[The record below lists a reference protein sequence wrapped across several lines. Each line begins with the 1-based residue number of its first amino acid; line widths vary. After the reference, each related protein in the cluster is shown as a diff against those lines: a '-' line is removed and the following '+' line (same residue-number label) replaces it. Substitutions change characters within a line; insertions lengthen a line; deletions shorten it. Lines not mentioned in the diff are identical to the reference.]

1 MMKSPRVKHSG
12 SKIPLHSDF
21 RARGTRGDSTLKINF
36 CNIRGLNKN
45 INDVHHHLQTKKPDI
60 LALIE
65 TQVNSSTNK
74 VHMLCPGY
82 ELHSRFRFKGGVC
95 LYAKANL
102 SCQREES
109 LEPKDFDVMWFKLSD
124 TKLTKFLCCL
134 YLSPNEPSYNDLF
147 EFLSLKLDY
156 IQENHPTA
164 ETIIMGDFNVHNA
177 AWLKFSNKTDDAGR
191 QAEAFAITHGLEQLV
206 ELPTRIPDVNNQSAN
221 TLDLF
226 LTTNPDPY

>member
-1 MMKSPRVKHSG
+1 
-12 SKIPLHSDF
+12 
-21 RARGTRGDSTLKINF
+21 
-36 CNIRGLNKN
+36 
-45 INDVHHHLQTKKPDI
+45 
-60 LALIE
+60 
-65 TQVNSSTNK
+65 
-74 VHMLCPGY
+74 MLCPGY
-82 ELHSRFRFKGGVC
+82 ELHSRFRLKGGVC

-164 ETIIMGDFNVHNA
+164 ETIIMGDFMYIT
-177 AWLKFSNKTDDAGR
+177 LPGSN
-191 QAEAFAITHGLEQLV
+191 
-206 ELPTRIPDVNNQSAN
+206 S
-221 TLDLF
+221 
-226 LTTNPDPY
+226 LTKQMMQVVKPRPSPSLMA